1 MLLNSSKVIVK
12 WTTRYSGIR
21 LYFANSAAQSAAESG
36 GTMPMTGF
44 HSVIDRP
51 ERVSR
56 VIPPTTTIRKI
67 IAQQTK
73 SHAATG
79 PSLFPDPVFFAIPER
94 AVVAVEIDNA
104 RSLEEIEIPISGKVR
119 PPLGG
124 DKGGGGA
131 AVRRGGRSLMQ
142 A

>member
-1 MLLNSSKVIVK
+1 MLLNSSKVIAK
-12 WTTRYSGIR
+12 WTTRYSGICW
-21 LYFANSAAQSAAESG
+21 YFANSAAQSVAESG
-36 GTMPMTGF
+36 GTMPITGF

-56 VIPPTTTIRKI
+56 VMPPTTTIRAI

-73 SHAATG
+73 SHAATD
-79 PSLFPDPVFFAIPER
+79 PSLLFACALIAAPER
-94 AVVAVEIDNA
+94 AVVAVVTDKA
-104 RSLEEIEIPISGKVR
+104 RSFEIPISGKVR

-131 AVRRGGRSLMQ
+131 PPQGGWVLPSGRSLM
-142 A
+142 

>member
-1 MLLNSSKVIVK
+1 MFLNSSKFIAK
-12 WTTRYSGIR
+12 WATRYSGIR
-21 LYFANSAAQSAAESG
+21 WYFANSAAQSAAESG
-36 GTMPMTGF
+36 GGMPITGF

-56 VIPPTTTIRKI
+56 VMPPTTTIRAI

-79 PSLFPDPVFFAIPER
+79 PSVFFSCAPFAAPER
-94 AVVAVEIDNA
+94 AVVAVVIDKA
-104 RSLEEIEIPISGKVR
+104 RSFEIPISGKVR

-124 DKGGGGA
+124 DKCG
-131 AVRRGGRSLMQ
+131 VRRL
-142 A
+142 